1 MNYLQLSIYLIKYN
15 ARIIFGSKLL
25 YFLLAALFI
34 FLSITIGNLIAGE
47 TMEAEDAFTLLLFIG
62 LLLVFYPLTFGIQSD
77 KDARTLEIIF
87 GIPNYRYRVWL
98 VRMFMIFVMSFFMM
112 LFLGWLL
119 KISLIDYSVF
129 QVVWLVMYPLMFL
142 GSLILLIKTVYFLM
156 PIEYDF

>member
-1 MNYLQLSIYLIKYN
+1 
-15 ARIIFGSKLL
+15 
-25 YFLLAALFI
+25 
-34 FLSITIGNLIAGE
+34 
-47 TMEAEDAFTLLLFIG
+47 MEAEDAFTLLLFIG

-98 VRMFMIFVMSFFMM
+98 VRMFMIFIRI
-112 LFLGWLL
+112 FLV
-119 KISLIDYSVF
+119 SV
-129 QVVWLVMYPLMFL
+129 